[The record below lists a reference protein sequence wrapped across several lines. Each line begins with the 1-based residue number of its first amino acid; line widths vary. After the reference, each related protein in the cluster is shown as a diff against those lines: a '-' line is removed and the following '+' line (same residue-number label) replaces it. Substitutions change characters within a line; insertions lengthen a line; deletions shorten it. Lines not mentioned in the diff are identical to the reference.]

1 MKIIVSSILGC
12 ALFAT
17 SLFGS
22 QPVEQTVV
30 LGSGPAGLTS
40 AIYTSR
46 AGLSTL
52 VIEGDEPGGQI
63 ALSYIVENYPGFP
76 EGIGGDELGEK
87 IRAQAMRFGTRI
99 EHGKVIAAD
108 LSSRPFKLTMEG
120 GKEIL
125 TETLII
131 ATGASTK
138 WLGLESEQ
146 ALIGKGVGSCAVCDG
161 ALYKDKEVVV
171 VGSGD
176 AALEDA
182 IYLSQYAKK
191 VSIVHRRDDLK
202 ASKILQDTVQTK
214 KNIQMIPHNIV
225 EAIKDPKNG
234 EVTGVVLKDLKSNA
248 TQFFPCNGVFIAIGH
263 SPNNNLFQ
271 GQLKTTPAGYIV
283 TKPHSTTT
291 EIPGI
296 FVAGDI
302 ADPKYRQA
310 ITAAGEGA
318 KAGIDAFHFIQEF
331 DKTKVIVEKEI
342 QKEKRSHHE
351 ERPFP
356 AR

>member
-1 MKIIVSSILGC
+1 MKIFVSFILGC
-12 ALFAT
+12 TLFVS

-22 QPVEQTVV
+22 QKVEQTVV
-30 LGSGPAGLTS
+30 LGSGPAGLTA

-63 ALSYIVENYPGFP
+63 TLSYTVENYPGFP
-76 EGIGGDELGEK
+76 EGIGGYELGEK
-87 IRAQAMRFGTRI
+87 MRGQAMRFGTRI
-99 EHGKVIAAD
+99 EHGRVIKAD

-120 GKEIL
+120 GKEIHS
-125 TETLII
+125 ETLII
-131 ATGASTK
+131 ATGASAK
-138 WLGLESEQ
+138 WLGLASEQ

-171 VGSGD
+171 VGGGD
-176 AALEDA
+176 AAMEDA

-202 ASKILQDTVQTK
+202 ASKVLQEKVQTK
-214 KNIQMIPHNIV
+214 KNIRTILNSTI
-225 EAIKDPKNG
+225 EEIKDPKNG
-234 EVTGVVLKDLKSNA
+234 EVTGVVLKDLKNDA
-248 TQFFPCNGVFIAIGH
+248 TKFYPCNGVFIAIGH
-263 SPNNNLFQ
+263 KPNNALFQ
-271 GQLKTTPAGYIV
+271 GQLKTTSAGYIEKK
-283 TKPHSTTT
+283 TSSTTT
-291 EIPGI
+291 DIPGV

-302 ADPKYRQA
+302 ADPMYRQA

-331 DKTKVIVEKEI
+331 DKTKVTVEKEKNEEKV
-342 QKEKRSHHE
+342 KERL
-351 ERPFP
+351 
-356 AR
+356 

>member
-1 MKIIVSSILGC
+1 MKIFVSLILGC
-12 ALFAT
+12 ALFVS
-17 SLFGS
+17 SLFGNP
-22 QPVEQTVV
+22 PVEQTVV

-52 VIEGDEPGGQI
+52 IIEGDEPGGQI
-63 ALSYIVENYPGFP
+63 ALSYTVENYPGFP
-76 EGIGGDELGEK
+76 DGIGGEELGK
-87 IRAQAMRFGTRI
+87 KMRAQAMRFGTRI
-99 EHGKVIAAD
+99 EQGKVIGAD

-120 GKEIL
+120 GKELL

-131 ATGASTK
+131 ATGSSTK
-138 WLGLESEQ
+138 WLGLDSEQ

-161 ALYKDKEVVV
+161 SLYKDKEVVV
-171 VGSGD
+171 VGGGD

-191 VSIVHRRDDLK
+191 VSIVHRRDALR
-202 ASKILQDTVQTK
+202 ASKILQDKVHTK
-214 KNIQMIPHNIV
+214 KNIQMILSNTV
-225 EAIKDPKNG
+225 EEIKDPKNS
-234 EVTGVVLKDLKSNA
+234 EVTGVVLKDLKNS
-248 TQFFPCNGVFIAIGH
+248 TTKFFPCNGVFIAIGH
-263 SPNNNLFQ
+263 SPNNTPFQ
-271 GQLKTTPAGYIV
+271 GQLKTTSAGYIV

-291 EIPGI
+291 DIPGV

-331 DKTKVIVEKEI
+331 DKTKVLVNTEP
-342 QKEKRSHHE
+342 QKQES
-351 ERPFP
+351 P
-356 AR
+356 